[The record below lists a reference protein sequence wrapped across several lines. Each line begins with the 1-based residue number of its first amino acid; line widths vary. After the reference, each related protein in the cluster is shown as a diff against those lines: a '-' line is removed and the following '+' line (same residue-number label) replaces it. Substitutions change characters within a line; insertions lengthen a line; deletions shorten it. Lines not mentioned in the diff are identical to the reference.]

1 MAEAITLTL
10 SEEEARL
17 VRRAVQGTIGM
28 MRSDARHDPDRAILE
43 RIEIMLEAHLKV
55 AQRNRRY

>member
-17 VRRAVQGTIGM
+17 VHGIIKGSAASMRRD
-28 MRSDARHDPDRAILE
+28 SRHDPERAVLE